1 MESARERKHGS
12 RPQDWPLDHGTAF
25 SVAAEKALGR
35 QAAGPGRCLGA
46 TARGCAR
53 RRRAAPAA
61 PRLCL
66 GARSQRSVGS
76 CGEPRAEARVPFTVG
91 VTRVSGRLSRLPSFR
106 RVFPLS
112 GPYARALPLRPAGP
126 RRRPDVPPARRASA
140 DRAGGKTHNDVCR
153 REGRSGEA
161 VGSGEQSQRGRE
173 KEVERAAQPDKSPS
187 AEPGT
192 PPGRGACP
200 SGQPPPLGACGSL
213 EEPEEGSIVFSRRQ
227 NEFIGKTN
235 VRIYAL
241 IFSGGLPSQ
250 RRELI

>member
-1 MESARERKHGS
+1 MASFWAELQERQEGSARERKHGS

-66 GARSQRSVGS
+66 GARSRRSVGS

-126 RRRPDVPPARRASA
+126 RRRPDVPRRAERVRTA
-140 DRAGGKTHNDVCR
+140 RAGKLTTTCAGGRGGAGRRRGRGNR
-153 REGRSGEA
+153 AREGERKRWREQLNPTSPRVQSRGRPLGEA
-161 VGSGEQSQRGRE
+161 RVLQGSPRRWALVGPWRSLKRE
-173 KEVERAAQPDKSPS
+173 ALFS
-187 AEPGT
+187 AED
-192 PPGRGACP
+192 RM
-200 SGQPPPLGACGSL
+200 SS
-213 EEPEEGSIVFSRRQ
+213 
-227 NEFIGKTN
+227 
-235 VRIYAL
+235 
-241 IFSGGLPSQ
+241 
-250 RRELI
+250 

>member
-66 GARSQRSVGS
+66 GARSRRSVGS
-76 CGEPRAEARVPFTVG
+76 CGEPRAEARVPLTVG

-112 GPYARALPLRPAGP
+112 GPYARALPLRPAF
-126 RRRPDVPPARRASA
+126 DA
-140 DRAGGKTHNDVCR
+140 
-153 REGRSGEA
+153 
-161 VGSGEQSQRGRE
+161 QRGR
-173 KEVERAAQPDKSPS
+173 VPPDPGGAPMSPRAPSECGTARAGKLTTTCAGGRGGAGRRRGRGNRAREGEGKRWREQLNPTSPRVQSRGRPLGEARVLQGSPRRWALVGPWRSLKREALFS
-187 AEPGT
+187 AED
-192 PPGRGACP
+192 RM
-200 SGQPPPLGACGSL
+200 SS
-213 EEPEEGSIVFSRRQ
+213 
-227 NEFIGKTN
+227 
-235 VRIYAL
+235 
-241 IFSGGLPSQ
+241 
-250 RRELI
+250 